1 MYNQHG
7 MVDMAIVTSVR
18 RMLQD
23 KHKED
28 QKILQVI
35 EEISVD
41 DDISPEELQV
51 TKLAYEEVKYR
62 LYYTGLLE
70 TLWSQI
76 YDVQQQLAGLHVYES
91 LEQNCLDGDTS
102 SAMDFHMA
110 ELEDVEVPE
119 VVRELMLSYHK
130 PLVERPTGPMMVKP
144 SNRVM
149 RKEPQAMTVKQK
161 QPLVVKKRQ
170 DVTVTHP
177 SPLTVTPQQTRVT
190 MQEDVGEHRA
200 SSSLRTVLADEEHK
214 HAKVDMNEMA
224 QSDAH
229 AREDKERPTFHAM
242 SHEDLQ
248 KTKKKHKNKD
258 KKKDKNKDTDTQ
270 SQATGD
276 ASPDV
281 TAVEVLVDELIAG
294 MSWKKLVKKLAKQH
308 YKEEKKKQKKQKKRK
323 KAKQKETI
331 LHGLDQRAAMK
342 RCVCKKKKDRCTC

>member
-7 MVDMAIVTSVR
+7 IVDMAVVTSVR

-149 RKEPQAMTVKQK
+149 RKEPQAMTVEQK
-161 QPLVVKKRQ
+161 RPLVVKKRQ

-177 SPLTVTPQQTRVT
+177 SPLMVKPQQPMVT
-190 MQEDVGEHRA
+190 MQEDTRGHHA
-200 SSSLRTVLADEEHK
+200 SSSLRTVLADEENE
-214 HAKVDMNEMA
+214 HATMDRNEMA
-224 QSDAH
+224 QGSAH
-229 AREDKERPTFHAM
+229 ARGETERLSAHAM
-242 SHEDLQ
+242 RHEDL
-248 KTKKKHKNKD
+248 KNTKKNHKNKD
-258 KKKDKNKDTDTQ
+258 KKKNKNKDKDTQ

-281 TAVEVLVDELIAG
+281 TAVEALVDELIAG

-308 YKEEKKKQKKQKKRK
+308 YKEEKKKQKKQKKHK

-331 LHGLDQRAAMK
+331 LHGLDQRAAIK
-342 RCVCKKKKDRCTC
+342 RCVCKKKKDKCTC